1 MNQKT
6 AILIFANSIHEE
18 LRNKYITGG
27 KILFSELTRKTITTV
42 KQTGL
47 PFFIYTEKE
56 QRGVTF
62 GERFVNA
69 IQDVYNKGYDNVITI
84 GNDTPHLNKY
94 HLIES
99 AKQLENNTFVLGPSL
114 DGGFYLMGLHKSQ
127 FNVDLF
133 LKLPWQSK
141 KLSTCISRLIET
153 TKIKMVTLE
162 VLIDIDDINDIKS
175 ISRFFKKLSGKL
187 KKIIQSLLLYKI
199 DIADFIVPGI
209 TTIYTY
215 RFFNKGS
222 PSTLF
227 S

>member
-18 LRNKYITGG
+18 LQNKSITGG
-27 KILFSELTRKTITTV
+27 KVLFSELTKKTITTV
-42 KQTGL
+42 KHTEL

-56 QRGVTF
+56 QHGLTF

-84 GNDTPHLNKY
+84 GNDTPHLSKH

-99 AKQLENNTFVLGPSL
+99 VKQLENNTFVLGPSL

-127 FNVDLF
+127 FNIDLF
-133 LKLPWQSK
+133 LKLPWQSR
-141 KLSTCISRLIET
+141 KLSTCISRLIKT
-153 TKIKMVTLE
+153 AKIKMVTLE

-175 ISRFFKKLSGKL
+175 ISHFFKKFSKKL
-187 KKIIQSLLLYKI
+187 NKIIQNLLLYKI
-199 DIADFIVPGI
+199 NVIGFIVSGTS
-209 TTIYTY
+209 TTYTY
-215 RFFNKGS
+215 QFFNKGS
-222 PSTLF
+222 PLTSL

>member
-27 KILFSELTRKTITTV
+27 KILFSELTRKTISTV
-42 KQTGL
+42 KHTRL

-56 QRGVTF
+56 QHGATF

-84 GNDTPHLNKY
+84 GNDTPHLSKY
-94 HLIES
+94 HLNES

-133 LKLPWQSK
+133 LKLPWQSR
-141 KLSTCISRLIET
+141 KLSTCISRLIKT
-153 TKIKMVTLE
+153 AKIKMVTLE

-175 ISRFFKKLSGKL
+175 ISRFFKKLSEKL
-187 KKIIQSLLLYKI
+187 SKIIQSLLLYKI
-199 DIADFIVPGI
+199 DIIDFVASD
-209 TTIYTY
+209 TTATYTY
-215 RFFNKGS
+215 SFFNKGS
-222 PSTLF
+222 PLTSL